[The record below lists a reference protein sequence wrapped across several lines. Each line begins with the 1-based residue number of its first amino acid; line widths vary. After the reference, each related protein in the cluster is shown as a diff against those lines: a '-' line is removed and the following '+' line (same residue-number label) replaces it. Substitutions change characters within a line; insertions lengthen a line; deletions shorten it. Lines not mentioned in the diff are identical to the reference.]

1 MKVTMKLLALSVS
14 YNRYAVSAF
23 NCQRHNLL
31 SRPTSNISS
40 STALNK
46 YRKVKWTPQS
56 GMLHLYIMQQSCYK
70 VCIRCVVVKKCIFFL
85 LSSASYHQ
93 YIGAYV
99 SLPHFNPHK
108 GLDNDGPTSYAPHDN
123 YGVTTSF
130 SSIAESLE
138 QISSDLKGMDSEGT
152 SLCMDLQVADTLS
165 NYVIEAVKRNNFAPI
180 VVTVVDIQANILG
193 ECLLS
198 IRYAIIQK
206 I

>member
-1 MKVTMKLLALSVS
+1 MLSKIVS
-14 YNRYAVSAF
+14 Y
-23 NCQRHNLL
+23 
-31 SRPTSNISS
+31 
-40 STALNK
+40 
-46 YRKVKWTPQS
+46 
-56 GMLHLYIMQQSCYK
+56 
-70 VCIRCVVVKKCIFFL
+70 
-85 LSSASYHQ
+85 SYLFH
-93 YIGAYV
+93 IITGAYV

-108 GLDNDGPTSYAPHDN
+108 GLDNNGPTSYVSHDN

-130 SSIAESLE
+130 SSIAQSLE
-138 QISSDLKGMDSEGT
+138 EIGVELKGMDDGT
-152 SLCMDLQVADTLS
+152 ATQMDLQVADTLS